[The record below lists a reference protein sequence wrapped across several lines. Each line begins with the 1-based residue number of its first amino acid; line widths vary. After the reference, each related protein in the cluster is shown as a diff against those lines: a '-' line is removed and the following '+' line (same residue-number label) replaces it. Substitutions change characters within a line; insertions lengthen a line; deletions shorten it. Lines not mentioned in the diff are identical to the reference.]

1 MTMHGIPETEPLAE
15 MFRVLGDTTRLRI
28 LLACAE
34 SHGEVAVGDI
44 ARSLNLSQSLV
55 SHHLRLLRA
64 ARLAHGERR
73 GRNVYYSLAD
83 AHVRRMIA
91 DMRAHAREPQVSRTR
106 VRRAS

>member
-1 MTMHGIPETEPLAE
+1 MVMHGIPETEPLAD

-34 SHGEVAVGDI
+34 GEVPVGEI
-44 ARSLNLSQSLV
+44 AKRLSLSQSLV

-64 ARLAHGERR
+64 ARLARGERR

-91 DMRAHAREPQVSRTR
+91 DMRAHAREPEISRAR
-106 VRRAS
+106 IRRIS

>member
-1 MTMHGIPETEPLAE
+1 MHGIPETEPLAE

-28 LLACAE
+28 LLACAD
-34 SHGEVAVGDI
+34 GEAPVGEI
-44 ARSLNLSQSLV
+44 AARLKLSQSLV

-64 ARLAHGERR
+64 ARLARGERR

-91 DMRAHAREPQVSRTR
+91 DMRAHAREPDLSRPKL
-106 VRRAS
+106 RRAS